1 MISIAKISMIS
12 SCLLSMTLAKSIYH
26 HLGEAILNY
35 ANDESLARKVLTE
48 DRTTDQGNVWSYNT
62 EHGHDILD
70 EAVLYEF
77 WLSDAPFS
85 KQSLNRFLNRY
96 YSGSNFQGLT
106 DKQYDFVMNQWIYQM
121 LPSSF

>member
-1 MISIAKISMIS
+1 MVSISMF
-12 SCLLSMTLAKSIYH
+12 SMILVPMTFAGSIH
-26 HLGEAILNY
+26 RHLGNAMLHY
-35 ANDESLARKVLTE
+35 ADGQSIGDLSRKVLTE
-48 DRTTDQGNVWSYNT
+48 RRINDPGNVWTYNT

-85 KQSLNRFLNRY
+85 KRSLNRFLHQY
-96 YSGSNFQGLT
+96 FSGNFQGLT

>member
-1 MISIAKISMIS
+1 MVSISMI
-12 SCLLSMTLAKSIYH
+12 LLPIAFAANIH
-26 HLGEAILNY
+26 DHLSEAIKLNFG
-35 ANDESLARKVLTE
+35 NNPTSLAQKILRNDDTANPE
-48 DRTTDQGNVWSYNT
+48 NVWTYNT

-85 KQSLNRFLNRY
+85 KQSLNRFLRGY

-106 DKQYDFVMNQWIYQM
+106 DKQYDFVMNRWIYQM

>member
-1 MISIAKISMIS
+1 MIS
-12 SCLLSMTLAKSIYH
+12 SCLLPMTFAGSIHDHLGKALLNYDRSTLAAK
-26 HLGEAILNY
+26 A
-35 ANDESLARKVLTE
+35 LTE
-48 DRTTDQGNVWSYNT
+48 DRMTDQGPADNLWTYNM

-85 KQSLNRFLNRY
+85 KRSLNRFLRQY
-96 YSGSNFQGLT
+96 YSGSTFQGLT
-106 DKQYDFVMNQWIYQM
+106 DKQYDFVMSQWIYQM

>member
-1 MISIAKISMIS
+1 MIS
-12 SCLLSMTLAKSIYH
+12 SCLLSMTLAKSIHH
-26 HLGEAILNY
+26 HLGEAMLNY
-35 ANDESLARKVLTE
+35 ASDESLARKVLTE
-48 DRTTDQGNVWSYNT
+48 DRMTDQGPMDNLWMYNT

-85 KQSLNRFLNRY
+85 KRSLNRFLNRY

>member
-1 MISIAKISMIS
+1 MTFAGSIHHHLDQA
-12 SCLLSMTLAKSIYH
+12 LLNYDRSTLA
-26 HLGEAILNY
+26 E
-35 ANDESLARKVLTE
+35 KVLTE
-48 DRTTDQGNVWSYNT
+48 DRMTHQGPADNQQLWTYNT

-77 WLSDAPFS
+77 WLSDAQFS
-85 KQSLNRFLNRY
+85 KRSLNRFLHQY
-96 YSGSNFQGLT
+96 YGGSTFQGLT